1 MNDKVTAY
9 ISNTEKWTQE
19 LTLLRSFLLELELE
33 ETIKW
38 GIPAYVYKGKN
49 IMGMSAFKNYLG
61 LWFHQGVII
70 NDEYNVLMN
79 AQEGKT
85 KAMRQWRFY
94 SIEEL
99 DKVKIENYA
108 LQAMKNVELG
118 KEIKPTRNKKPL
130 EIPQLLQDQFDANEE
145 LKSKFESFSLS
156 KQREFTEYITSA
168 KREATKI
175 SRLEKITPMILNNI
189 GLNDKYRK

>member
-1 MNDKVTAY
+1 MNERVTAY
-9 ISNTEKWTQE
+9 ILTSEKWTQE
-19 LTLLRSFLLELELE
+19 LNLLRSFLLELDLE

-38 GIPAYVYKGKN
+38 GAPAYLYKGKN
-49 IMGMSAFKNYLG
+49 IIGIARFKNYFG
-61 LWFHQGVII
+61 LWFHQGVFI
-70 NDEYNVLMN
+70 NDRYKVLMN

-99 DKVKIENYA
+99 DKAKIKNYV

-130 EIPQLLQDQFDANEE
+130 EIPQLLQDQFDVNEE
-145 LKSKFESFSLS
+145 LKLKFESFSLS

-175 SRLEKITPMILNNI
+175 SRLEKIAPMILNNI

>member
-1 MNDKVTAY
+1 MNDQVTAY

-61 LWFHQGVII
+61 LWFHQGVFI

-85 KAMRQWRFY
+85 KAMRQWRFH
-94 SIEEL
+94 SIKEL
-99 DKVKIENYA
+99 DKVKIQNYA

-175 SRLEKITPMILNNI
+175 SRLEKIIPMILNNI